1 MKTRKQLTK
10 HYAERYR
17 RAKSKKEKSQILD
30 DFCQLMNYNRKY
42 ASWLLRNCGK
52 KIVVRSKTGER
63 TILVGDINKRIT
75 RKRKKIYDLKVKRAL
90 VKVWRIM
97 DYPCGKRLAPMLP
110 KIVPKLIETGDLV
123 VDDEVREKLMRIS
136 PATIDRMLTDEKKK
150 MNLKCRSRTKPGTLL
165 KHQIPI
171 RTFADWE
178 EDKAGFTSVDL
189 VGHDGGKLKGDF
201 CYTLMM
207 TDIKT
212 QWIEPIAIRNRAQVW
227 TLEALQEAV
236 KGFPFPV
243 LGIDSDNDTAFINAH
258 LLKWCEEKGITFTR
272 SRPYKKNDNCHVEQK
287 NWSIVRRYVGYF
299 RYESDSLSVLNDLYK
314 KLRLYINFFQP
325 SMKLIEKKRV
335 GSKVR
340 KKYDSP
346 KTPFER
352 VLESSEVSD
361 VVKKELT
368 KIYESLNPAQLRKEI
383 AVLQKKLFNLAV
395 RVE

>member
-17 RAKSKKEKSQILD
+17 KAKSKKEKSQILD
-30 DFCQLMNYNRKY
+30 DFCQLMNYNRNY

-75 RKRKKIYDLKVKRAL
+75 RKRKKIYDSKVKRAL

-150 MNLKCRSRTKPGTLL
+150 MNLKCKSRTKPGTLL

-178 EDKAGFTSVDL
+178 EDKAGFIEIDL

-236 KGFPFPV
+236 KRFPFPV

>member
-17 RAKSKKEKSQILD
+17 KAKSKKEKSQILD
-30 DFCQLMNYNRKY
+30 DFCQLMNYNRNY

-150 MNLKCRSRTKPGTLL
+150 MNLKCKSRTKPGTLL

-178 EDKAGFTSVDL
+178 EDKAGFIEIDL

-212 QWIEPIAIRNRAQVW
+212 QWIEPIAIQNRAQVW

-258 LLKWCEEKGITFTR
+258 LLKWCEKKGITFTR

>member
-17 RAKSKKEKSQILD
+17 KAKSKKEKSQILD
-30 DFCQLMNYNRKY
+30 DFCQLMNYNRNY

-150 MNLKCRSRTKPGTLL
+150 MNLKCKSRTKPGTLL

-178 EDKAGFTSVDL
+178 EDKAGFIEIDL

-212 QWIEPIAIRNRAQVW
+212 QWIEPIAIQNRAQVW